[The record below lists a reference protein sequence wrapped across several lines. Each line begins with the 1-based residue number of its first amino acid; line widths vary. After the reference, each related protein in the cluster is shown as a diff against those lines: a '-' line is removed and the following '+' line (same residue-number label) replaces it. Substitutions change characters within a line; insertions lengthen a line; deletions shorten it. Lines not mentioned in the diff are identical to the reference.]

1 MFTIDS
7 GNQGTIYLPT
17 LYLLF
22 QLEKLP
28 ALRVFLKEG
37 VEQYIFNGADLMW
50 PGIKSLNTEDFRQ
63 YDVAVIYAK
72 NAIPSPDL
80 QVTYVPIAV
89 GRILASKMPE
99 ELKGKAVQVEHFLY
113 DELWN
118 SGPKKIPDEIRMIAK
133 DADGDKGEEEVKF
146 EEVKES
152 SEIKTEGEEQLVE
165 QEENKAGEIVT
176 EVI

>member
-1 MFTIDS
+1 
-7 GNQGTIYLPT
+7 
-17 LYLLF
+17 
-22 QLEKLP
+22 
-28 ALRVFLKEG
+28 
-37 VEQYIFNGADLMW
+37 
-50 PGIKSLNTEDFRQ
+50 
-63 YDVAVIYAK
+63 VAVIYAK

-89 GRILASKMPE
+89 GRILTSKMPE

-133 DADGDKGEEEVKF
+133 GAAGDEDDEEDEEEEKKE

-152 SEIKTEGEEQLVE
+152 PDP
-165 QEENKAGEIVT
+165 
-176 EVI
+176 